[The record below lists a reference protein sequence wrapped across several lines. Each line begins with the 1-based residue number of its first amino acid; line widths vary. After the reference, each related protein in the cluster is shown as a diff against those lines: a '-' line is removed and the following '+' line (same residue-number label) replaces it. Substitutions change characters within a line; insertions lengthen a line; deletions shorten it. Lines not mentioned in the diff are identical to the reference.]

1 MRPPS
6 TRRDPVP
13 LLWYRYPFLHFQV
26 LKEVPLMSGFIF
38 LAAGLI
44 ASRLAL
50 AYGSTAQPNY
60 PHKFL
65 ITFTKEK

>member
-1 MRPPS
+1 MW
-6 TRRDPVP
+6 D
-13 LLWYRYPFLHFQV
+13 RYPVFHVQV
-26 LKEVPLMSGFIF
+26 SKEVQVTGFIF

-44 ASRLAL
+44 TSRLAL
-50 AYGSTAQPNY
+50 AYGSTPQPNY

>member
-6 TRRDPVP
+6 ACGFSVP

-26 LKEVPLMSGFIF
+26 LKEVPLMSGFIL

-44 ASRLAL
+44 TSRLAL
-50 AYGSTAQPNY
+50 AYGSTPQPNY

-65 ITFTKEK
+65 ITFKV

>member
-13 LLWYRYPFLHFQV
+13 LLWDHCPVFHVQV
-26 LKEVPLMSGFIF
+26 SKEVQVTGFIF
-38 LAAGLI
+38 LAASLI
-44 ASRLAL
+44 TSRLVL
-50 AYGSTAQPNY
+50 AYGSTPQPNY

>member
-1 MRPPS
+1 
-6 TRRDPVP
+6 
-13 LLWYRYPFLHFQV
+13 
-26 LKEVPLMSGFIF
+26 MSGFIL
-38 LAAGLI
+38 LAASLI

-50 AYGSTAQPNY
+50 AYGSTQLPNY

>member
-13 LLWYRYPFLHFQV
+13 LLWDHCPVFHVQV
-26 LKEVPLMSGFIF
+26 SKEVQVTGFIF
-38 LAAGLI
+38 LAASLI
-44 ASRLAL
+44 TSRLAL
-50 AYGSTAQPNY
+50 AYGSTPQPNY

>member
-1 MRPPS
+1 M
-6 TRRDPVP
+6 P

-26 LKEVPLMSGFIF
+26 LKEVQVTGFIL

-44 ASRLAL
+44 TSRLAL
-50 AYGSTAQPNY
+50 AYGSVPQPNY
-60 PHKFL
+60 PHKFI

>member
-1 MRPPS
+1 M
-6 TRRDPVP
+6 P

-26 LKEVPLMSGFIF
+26 LKEVQVTGFIL

-50 AYGSTAQPNY
+50 AYGSTPQPNY

>member
-1 MRPPS
+1 M
-6 TRRDPVP
+6 P

-26 LKEVPLMSGFIF
+26 LKEVPLMSGFIL

-44 ASRLAL
+44 TSRLAL
-50 AYGSTAQPNY
+50 AYGSVPHPDY

-65 ITFTKEK
+65 ITFQKDN

>member
-26 LKEVPLMSGFIF
+26 LKEVQVTGFIF

-50 AYGSTAQPNY
+50 AYGSTPQPNY